1 MAGYLIEEDSV
12 RRLAKVVRAYEGGGL
27 DHPYRPPG
35 ASYSAPPPVNVVQVT
50 GAQNLDGTW
59 PGVVKFWDN
68 DAKVYT
74 TGDVCLIREIN
85 SATLTNGTRY
95 LGRLSGAEAG
105 ATSTAVDILVY
116 LVAVSGTVGAVLSLD
131 FVTSISCVDGVIT
144 PVYSTVCI
152 PGAYICTTTTTTTA
166 APTTTTTTTTTAAPT
181 TTTTTTTTG
190 P

>member
-12 RRLAKVVRAYEGGGL
+12 RRMAKVVRAYEGGGL

-68 DAKVYT
+68 DTKTYT
-74 TGDVCLIREIN
+74 TGDVCIIREIN

-116 LVAVSGTVGAVLSLD
+116 LVAASGTVGAVLSLD
-131 FVTSISCVDGVIT
+131 FVTSLSCVDGVIT
-144 PVYSTVCI
+144 PVYSTICI
-152 PGAYICTTTTTTTA
+152 PGAYICTTTTTTM
-166 APTTTTTTTTTAAPT
+166 
-181 TTTTTTTTG
+181 G